1 MVVIIDNYD
10 SFTYNLAHLVKE
22 LGVAVDVL
30 RNDQFSIEE
39 LEQYDKI
46 ILSPGPGVPEEA
58 GLLLDV
64 IRTYAGKK
72 PILGVCLGEQ
82 AIGQAFGGKLV
93 NLSTV
98 FHGVQTIIRL
108 TEPDYIFRG
117 LPEEIAVGRYHSWVV
132 DTENFPET
140 LAITAVSPEGQI
152 MALKH
157 REYDVRGI
165 QFHPESVLTPD
176 GKQIM
181 ANWLQDTSVPRI
193 LEGAISAMYIGH
205 TAEAR
210 PTPIPPNTRYKLNA
224 MSNSMFGSP

>member
-117 LPEEIAVGRYHSWVV
+117 FRMKLYASDIIFPMFQRHNLPFGTDSCNGKRFGQFFSIYYPGVIASYGY
-132 DTENFPET
+132 F
-140 LAITAVSPEGQI
+140 
-152 MALKH
+152 
-157 REYDVRGI
+157 
-165 QFHPESVLTPD
+165 
-176 GKQIM
+176 
-181 ANWLQDTSVPRI
+181 
-193 LEGAISAMYIGH
+193 
-205 TAEAR
+205 
-210 PTPIPPNTRYKLNA
+210 
-224 MSNSMFGSP
+224 FG

>member
-98 FHGVQTIIRL
+98 FHGVQTIIDRK
-108 TEPDYIFRG
+108 
-117 LPEEIAVGRYHSWVV
+117 SVV
-132 DTENFPET
+132 
-140 LAITAVSPEGQI
+140 
-152 MALKH
+152 
-157 REYDVRGI
+157 
-165 QFHPESVLTPD
+165 
-176 GKQIM
+176 
-181 ANWLQDTSVPRI
+181 
-193 LEGAISAMYIGH
+193 
-205 TAEAR
+205 
-210 PTPIPPNTRYKLNA
+210 
-224 MSNSMFGSP
+224 

>member
-108 TEPDYIFRG
+108 TETDEIIRG
-117 LPEEIAVGRYHSWVV
+117 LNEEIAV
-132 DTENFPET
+132 
-140 LAITAVSPEGQI
+140 
-152 MALKH
+152 
-157 REYDVRGI
+157 
-165 QFHPESVLTPD
+165 
-176 GKQIM
+176 
-181 ANWLQDTSVPRI
+181 
-193 LEGAISAMYIGH
+193 
-205 TAEAR
+205 
-210 PTPIPPNTRYKLNA
+210 
-224 MSNSMFGSP
+224 